1 MKTNDLSKTTKK
13 EFTFTDEGIEFSG
26 YTFSP
31 SSVYP
36 CGTVKYSDIK
46 EILPDFFPPEIR
58 THSGEILFVS
68 APYKEELKKAA
79 EKNKIPSKRRPD
91 IWSFI
96 LEPFLDTEFSEEDKE
111 RTLRILES
119 NGVSR
124 KLCEELR
131 MEAGEAMYAYNIS
144 SGLWEWIHLGLY
156 DLLCAFCGYL
166 SGEKFKMPET
176 KFKEFYWRAMEIAN
190 RENEKIKTEN

>member
-1 MKTNDLSKTTKK
+1 MKIDDSSKTTKK
-13 EFTFTDEGIEFSG
+13 EILFTDEGIEFSG
-26 YTFSP
+26 YIFSP

-36 CGTVKYSDIK
+36 CGIIKYSDIK

-68 APYKEELKKAA
+68 APYKEELKRVA
-79 EKNKIPSKRRPD
+79 EKNNIPLNSRAD
-91 IWSFI
+91 LWSLI
-96 LEPFLDTEFSEEDKE
+96 LEPFLDTEFSDESKE
-111 RTLRILES
+111 ITLTILES

-131 MEAGEAMYAYNIS
+131 REAGEAMYAYNIS

-156 DLLCAFCGYL
+156 DLLSAFRGYL
-166 SGEKFKMPET
+166 SGEEFKMPENE
-176 KFKEFYWRAMEIAN
+176 FKEFYWRAMEIAN
-190 RENEKIKTEN
+190 RGNQVS